1 MDRSFWLLTRLRTA
15 GAYRRWKRSLAR
27 PKGIVVS
34 IVFAFLFA
42 PSIVGMA
49 AIRFVPAPPIPS
61 DLIDRVGPVAF
72 CVLTILTLCGSVRDS
87 SLYFAP
93 AEIDFLFPG
102 PFRRRQLIAYKL
114 TMVVLGSLF
123 SALIIGCSS
132 RIMSTRF
139 AASLIGAALGI
150 VFIQL
155 VQMVLALAINL
166 VGTLTWTRVWRF
178 LVVGLLGLVLVAVF
192 PSRAA
197 LLATDWP
204 AVGRAVELSPAT
216 ALLLAPFRPFVFT
229 FTAPTWSG
237 LAAWGSL
244 ALAVD
249 LVLMGLIFALD
260 AGYLEASSLASG
272 KRLAQVK
279 KVIGGGGT
287 VKMGRRR
294 TGWLRFRPPAPVWM
308 GGVGPNLWRQLT
320 SAMGDPARLVVIL
333 GIVGGVCWF
342 HTWILPRTPD
352 ARSAILPVGAAMA
365 GPLIFLLSM
374 FLSFDFRGDLDV
386 METLKTLPIAP
397 SRLALGQVLTPAILA
412 TLIQA
417 GGCLGLILGTA
428 SPPEEWPPVL
438 VVLTYLFPANL
449 FFFGIENLLFLWYPS
464 RMVAG
469 QFNGLAVARQMLL
482 VLAKG
487 VAVLLAV
494 GIVAAVGAL
503 GYFASGRQLGVALVL
518 AWLVLL
524 GLAIAVLPLLG
535 RAFLDFD
542 VTFDTPA

>member
-1 MDRSFWLLTRLRTA
+1 MDRSFWLLTRMRAA

-34 IVFAFLFA
+34 IIFAFLFA
-42 PSIVGMA
+42 PSIVVMA
-49 AIRFVPAPPIPS
+49 AIPFLPAPPIPS

-72 CVLTILTLCGSVRDS
+72 CVLTILTLFGSTRDS

-123 SALIIGCSS
+123 SALIIGLTS
-132 RIMSTRF
+132 RVMSTRF

-166 VGTLTWTRVWRF
+166 VGALAWSRAWRYLVGGLMG
-178 LVVGLLGLVLVAVF
+178 LVVVAVF

-197 LLATDWP
+197 LLATDW
-204 AVGRAVELSPAT
+204 AAFGQAVEHSPAT
-216 ALLLAPFRPFVFT
+216 ALVLAPFRPFVFT
-229 FTAPTWSG
+229 FTAQTWSG
-237 LAAWGSL
+237 LATWGSV
-244 ALAVD
+244 ALTVD

-260 AGYLEASSLASG
+260 AGYLEASAGASER
-272 KRLAQVK
+272 RLAQVK

-294 TGWLRFRPPAPVWM
+294 TGWLRFRPPAPIWM

-333 GIVGGVCWF
+333 GVVGSLCWF
-342 HTWILPRTPD
+342 QTWILPRTPD
-352 ARSAILPVGAAMA
+352 ARSAILPVGAGLA
-365 GPLIFLLSM
+365 GSLIFLLSM

-417 GGCLGLILGTA
+417 GGCAGLILGTA
-428 SPPEEWPPVL
+428 SPPEDWPV
-438 VVLTYLFPANL
+438 VMIVLTYLFPANL
-449 FFFGIENLLFLWYPS
+449 FFFGIENLLFLWYPT

-487 VAVLLAV
+487 IAVGLAV

-503 GYFASGRQLGVALVL
+503 GYFASGRQWGVALVL

-524 GLAIAVLPLLG
+524 GLAIALLPLLG